1 MPTARKMPRLSAPQ
15 IIHAEMPKRNGFAPI
30 VRSAENLT
38 FVAIAKMPAL
48 RTILDINEK
57 KLAVDVESVNALLM
71 MTKIMKKTI
80 NGGIKVFKDSLA
92 PSDPPRRPSSVRK
105 TRSGAS
111 KTTRVSFE
119 TTAYLIVVPPT
130 NPAVAMTC
138 PTSCTAAPIHAPLV

>member
-1 MPTARKMPRLSAPQ
+1 MPTARKMPRVNPPQ

-30 VRSAENLT
+30 VRSAANLT

-48 RTILDINEK
+48 RKILDINEK
-57 KLAVDVESVNALLM
+57 KWAVDVESVNALLM
-71 MTKIMKKTI
+71 MTKRMKNAIK
-80 NGGIKVFKDSLA
+80 GGIRVFKESLA
-92 PSDPPRRPSSVRK
+92 PSDLPRRLSKVRK
-105 TRSGAS
+105 MSNGAS